1 MKKNIILVL
10 LFCLGVQGFAQRKP
24 KIKGNRNV
32 TESTENLPRFTE
44 IQLEDDIDVLIQK
57 GSQESV
63 TIEADDNLMDVLKF
77 SVSDGTLYISSFYN
91 ITSKKKLNITVFY
104 TELEALTLSNG
115 LITMKDVIT
124 SEYLDV
130 KASGAS
136 RLILNASADVINI
149 QMEEN
154 SSGDFN
160 VASDSLNLT
169 FKDRIDAKV
178 YATGQKN
185 TLLMYKNASVKMEGN
200 TAVFTAK
207 LYGNSTL
214 KAEEFKA
221 VTMLLESEDSPDAKV
236 YVMDE
241 FKLSSKGTSK
251 TSLYGNP
258 KITILEFLDTSQ
270 LHKEN
275 NEEAN

>member
-1 MKKNIILVL
+1 MKKVVILVF
-10 LFCLGVQGFAQRKP
+10 LFCTGFQSFAQRKP

-32 TESTENLPRFTE
+32 IATTENLPRFSK
-44 IQLEDDIDVLIQK
+44 IQLSDDINVLIEK
-57 GSQESV
+57 GSVESV
-63 TIEADDNLMDVLKF
+63 TIEADDNLIDVLKF
-77 SVSDGTLYISSFYN
+77 NVSDGTLYISSFYK
-91 ITSKKKLNITVFY
+91 ITSKKKLEITVFY
-104 TELEALTLSNG
+104 TELEALDLSSG

-124 SEYLDV
+124 SDYLDV
-130 KASGAS
+130 KTSGAA
-136 RLILNASADVINI
+136 RLILNASADVIDI

-178 YATGQKN
+178 YATGQNN
-185 TLLMYKNASVKMEGN
+185 TLFMYKNASVKMEGN
-200 TAVFTAK
+200 TELFAAK
-207 LYGNSTL
+207 LYGNCTL
-214 KAEEFKA
+214 RAEEFNAK
-221 VTMLLESEDSPDAKV
+221 TMLLESEDSPDAKV
-236 YVMDE
+236 NVVNE
-241 FKLSSKGTSK
+241 FELSSKGASK

-275 NEEAN
+275 N

>member
-1 MKKNIILVL
+1 
-10 LFCLGVQGFAQRKP
+10 
-24 KIKGNRNV
+24 
-32 TESTENLPRFTE
+32 
-44 IQLEDDIDVLIQK
+44 
-57 GSQESV
+57 
-63 TIEADDNLMDVLKF
+63 
-77 SVSDGTLYISSFYN
+77 LYISSFYK
-91 ITSKKKLNITVFY
+91 ITSKKKLEITVFY
-104 TELEALTLSNG
+104 TELEALDLSSG

-124 SEYLDV
+124 SDYLDV
-130 KASGAS
+130 KTSGAA
-136 RLILNASADVINI
+136 RLILNASADVIDI

-178 YATGQKN
+178 YATGQNN
-185 TLLMYKNASVKMEGN
+185 TLFMYKNASVKMEGN
-200 TAVFTAK
+200 TELFAAK

-214 KAEEFKA
+214 KAEEFNAK
-221 VTMLLESEDSPDAKV
+221 TMLLESEDSPDAKV
-236 YVMDE
+236 NVVNE
-241 FKLSSKGTSK
+241 FELSSKGASK

-275 NEEAN
+275 N

>member
-1 MKKNIILVL
+1 MKKILAVVFV
-10 LFCLGVQGFAQRKP
+10 FCLCLQTFAQRKP

-32 TESTENLPRFTE
+32 IESTENLPRFTE
-44 IQLEDDIDVLIQK
+44 IQLDDDIDVLVQK
-57 GSQESV
+57 GSVESV
-63 TIEADDNLMDVLKF
+63 TIEADDNLMDVLKL

-124 SEYLDV
+124 SDYLDV

-149 QMEEN
+149 QMDEN

-178 YATGQKN
+178 YATGKNN

-200 TAVFTAK
+200 TANFTAK

-221 VTMLLESEDSPDAKV
+221 LTMLLESEDSPDAKV

-241 FKLSSKGTSK
+241 FKLSSKGASK

-275 NEEAN
+275 N

>member
-1 MKKNIILVL
+1 MKKVVILVF
-10 LFCLGVQGFAQRKP
+10 LFCTGLQSFAQRKP

-32 TESTENLPRFTE
+32 VETTENLPRFTK
-44 IQLEDDIDVLIQK
+44 IQLSDDIDVLIEK
-57 GSQESV
+57 GSVESV
-63 TIEADDNLMDVLKF
+63 SIEADDNLMDVLKF
-77 SVSDGTLYISSFYN
+77 NVSDGTLYISSFYN
-91 ITSKKKLNITVFY
+91 ITSKKKLDITVYY
-104 TELEALTLSNG
+104 TELEALDLSSG

-124 SEYLDV
+124 SDYLDV
-130 KASGAS
+130 KASGAA
-136 RLILNASADVINI
+136 RLILNASADVIDI

-178 YATGQKN
+178 YATGQNN
-185 TLLMYKNASVKMEGN
+185 TLFMYKNASVKMEGN
-200 TAVFTAK
+200 TELFAVK

-221 VTMLLESEDSPDAKV
+221 KTMFLESEDSPDARV
-236 YVMDE
+236 NVVSE
-241 FKLSSKGTSK
+241 FELSSKGASK

-258 KITILEFLDTSQ
+258 KITISEFLDTSQ

-275 NEEAN
+275 N

>member
-1 MKKNIILVL
+1 MKKIVILVF
-10 LFCLGVQGFAQRKP
+10 LFCFGFQIFAQRKP

-32 TESTENLPRFTE
+32 IESTENLPRFTE

-63 TIEADDNLMDVLKF
+63 TIEADDNLIDVLKF
-77 SVSDGTLYISSFYN
+77 NVSDGILYISSFYN
-91 ITSKKKLNITVFY
+91 ITSKKKLNITVSY
-104 TELEALTLSNG
+104 TELDALSLSNG

-124 SEYLDV
+124 SEYLNV
-130 KASGAS
+130 KASGAA
-136 RLILNASADVINI
+136 RLILNASADVISV

-160 VASDSLNLT
+160 IASDSLNLT

-178 YATGQKN
+178 YATGQNN
-185 TLLMYKNASVKMEGN
+185 TLFMYKNASVKMEGN
-200 TAVFTAK
+200 TAFFAAK

-221 VTMLLESEDSPDAKV
+221 KSMLLASEDSPEAKV

-241 FKLSSKGTSK
+241 FELSSKGASK

-258 KITILEFLDTSQ
+258 KITILEFRDTSQ
-270 LHKEN
+270 LHKEKN
-275 NEEAN
+275 